1 VATAPRFEG
10 RIVPAQYA
18 KKAAKYLARD
28 GLVLFDNPDAM
39 LICVFKHA
47 SAPGRLRA
55 GLRQRRPHRHPR
67 PVPPRQ
73 GERARHARYAL
84 RGAFRRRFRRDA
96 ERLRALADT
105 HETTARTA
113 EELQ

>member
-1 VATAPRFEG
+1 M
-10 RIVPAQYA
+10 

-28 GLVLFDNPDAM
+28 GLVLFDNPNAM

-47 SAPGRLRA
+47 NALCDPDPDATAPRQDACEQGCGNAVRTDTHARDLRDKA
-55 GLRQRRPHRHPR
+55 NERDTLAAHTPR
-67 PVPPRQ
+67 P
-73 GERARHARYAL
+73 L
-84 RGAFRRRFRRDA
+84 GARFRRGA

-105 HETTARTA
+105 HHTTARTA